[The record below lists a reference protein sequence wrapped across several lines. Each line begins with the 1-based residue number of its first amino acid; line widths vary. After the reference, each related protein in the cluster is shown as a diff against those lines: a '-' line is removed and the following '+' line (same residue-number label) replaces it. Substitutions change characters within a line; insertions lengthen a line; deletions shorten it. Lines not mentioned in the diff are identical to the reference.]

1 MRSKRLRGALRAV
14 LLSGMAACAG
24 LSGCGPYQG
33 GATALLTWS
42 IVDPREPDPLTAPQ
56 LTCEQ
61 KSVSTVRILLS
72 NGKIFDFPCSA
83 YTGETPEP
91 VPSETYTVTVM
102 AIGYNNAILS
112 QQSFTTRL
120 LGRTDLGHIIFQTF

>member
-1 MRSKRLRGALRAV
+1 MRSKNLRGTLRAV

-24 LSGCGPYQG
+24 LAGCGPYRG
-33 GATALLTWS
+33 GATAIITWS

-72 NGKIFDFPCSA
+72 SGKIFDFPCNA
-83 YTGETPEP
+83 YAAETPEP
-91 VPSETYTVTVM
+91 VPSDTYTVTVM
-102 AIGYNNAILS
+102 AIGYNSAILS

>member
-1 MRSKRLRGALRAV
+1 MRSKTLRRTLHAA
-14 LLSGMAACAG
+14 LLSGVAACAG
-24 LSGCGPYQG
+24 LSGCGPYRG
-33 GATALLTWS
+33 GATAIMTWS

-61 KSVSTVRILLS
+61 KSVATVRILLS
-72 NGKIFDFPCSA
+72 SGKIFDFPCSA
-83 YTGETPEP
+83 YTAETEA
-91 VPSETYTVTVM
+91 VPSDTYTITVM
-102 AIGYNNAILS
+102 AIGYNSAILS